1 MSVTVVISV
10 FFVLANLV
18 VDVLYLYLDPRLRS
32 A

>member
-1 MSVTVVISV
+1 MSVTVVTSV

-18 VDVLYLYLDPRLRS
+18 VDILYLYLDPRLRG